1 MQIAFKN
8 VFLKILFQ
16 GRSCELNYNDCL
28 IQSCSTGF
36 LCIDGIN
43 NITCLP
49 TILQSKKTE
58 MAEVFPTEIL
68 DNDLPTALAVSV
80 ELPSK
85 LTTPDFHA
93 EEMSQGKKNKL
104 LSHIFIKLLS
114 LLVLSEWLEYLKC
127 INFHLHVVFH
137 FYTTFCSCNLI
148 HCPFIITCLNIIG
161 KLQFS
166 LKNIFPQHLSHP
178 ARKTALSL
186 VFSLLCK
193 SVKSHVRH
201 IVFIS
206 VWP

>member
-16 GRSCELNYNDCL
+16 GRSCELNFNDCL

-49 TILQSKKTE
+49 TIPQSKKTE

-80 ELPSK
+80 EFLSK
-85 LTTPDFHA
+85 FTTPDFHA

-114 LLVLSEWLEYLKC
+114 LLVLSKWLEYLKC
-127 INFHLHVVFH
+127 INFHLHVDFH
-137 FYTTFCSCNLI
+137 FCSCNLI
-148 HCPFIITCLNIIG
+148 HCPFIITCLNVIG

-178 ARKTALSL
+178 ALSL

>member
-16 GRSCELNYNDCL
+16 GRSCELNFNDCL

-49 TILQSKKTE
+49 TIPQSKKTE

-80 ELPSK
+80 ELLSK
-85 LTTPDFHA
+85 FTTPDFHA

-114 LLVLSEWLEYLKC
+114 LLVLSKWLEYLKC
-127 INFHLHVVFH
+127 INFHLHVDFH
-137 FYTTFCSCNLI
+137 FCSCNLI
-148 HCPFIITCLNIIG
+148 HCPFIITCLNVIG

-178 ARKTALSL
+178 ALSL

-206 VWP
+206 V